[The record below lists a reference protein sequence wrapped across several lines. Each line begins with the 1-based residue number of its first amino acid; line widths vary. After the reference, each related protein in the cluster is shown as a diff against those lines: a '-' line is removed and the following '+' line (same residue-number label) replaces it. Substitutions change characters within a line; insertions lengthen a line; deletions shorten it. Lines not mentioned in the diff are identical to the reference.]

1 MNVFTN
7 MARPPTAPFAI
18 LLLPTISAVFGCGV
32 MPAGQEPDVANNND
46 HYCIVASNTV
56 TGICTVKMKGKDK
69 KCSMMNDETIA
80 SVPDNHTSIS
90 GTLSTTNIVMA
101 NWSRMMWQS
110 VLDRALRLLASRPF
124 GSHFLSATGT
134 VGGN

>member
-90 GTLSTTNIVMA
+90 GTLSVRSAVYLKVIRFVKK
-101 NWSRMMWQS
+101 RGS
-110 VLDRALRLLASRPF
+110 VRPQTSSWRI
-124 GSHFLSATGT
+124 GRE
-134 VGGN
+134 